1 MGLHEGMDFPGTSDD
16 KNLPAMQ
23 ETQVRSLGQEDSLEK
38 GSNPLQYS
46 RLENSVDYRPWGGKE
61 SDTTKRL
68 TLTLQGN
75 PRGQCLFTWPQE
87 TIQVSVAGR
96 GCSEPGR

>member
-16 KNLPAMQ
+16 KDLPAMQ

-46 RLENSVDYRPWGGKE
+46 RLENSMDRGTWW
-61 SDTTKRL
+61 TTVHGVAKSQTRL
-68 TLTLQGN
+68 
-75 PRGQCLFTWPQE
+75 RD
-87 TIQVSVAGR
+87 
-96 GCSEPGR
+96 